1 MHTHVWVTGPTVQLR
16 PHVTRNRR
24 IATCGQRYNRSVFV
38 WHRPKR
44 AECAVSAIRRPSGP
58 IASGGAR
65 APATRWPCALGAPP
79 GRAERQPLGRRSA
92 HCGGRQSAAASG
104 TSLPGGSVSVVRQ
117 PWVMGR
123 RRRSRRGR
131 QVTCRE
137 AIGAW
142 MAGSE
147 RDRPRVRD
155 AATHTESGCEVV
167 EHRDP
172 HRGIEPRC
180 LAEAGGK

>member
-1 MHTHVWVTGPTVQLR
+1 M
-16 PHVTRNRR
+16 
-24 IATCGQRYNRSVFV
+24 
-38 WHRPKR
+38 
-44 AECAVSAIRRPSGP
+44 
-58 IASGGAR
+58 
-65 APATRWPCALGAPP
+65 
-79 GRAERQPLGRRSA
+79 
-92 HCGGRQSAAASG
+92 
-104 TSLPGGSVSVVRQ
+104 SVVRQ

-147 RDRPRVRD
+147 RDGPRVRD
-155 AATHTESGCEVV
+155 AATHAESGCEVV

>member
-1 MHTHVWVTGPTVQLR
+1 M
-16 PHVTRNRR
+16 
-24 IATCGQRYNRSVFV
+24 
-38 WHRPKR
+38 
-44 AECAVSAIRRPSGP
+44 
-58 IASGGAR
+58 
-65 APATRWPCALGAPP
+65 
-79 GRAERQPLGRRSA
+79 
-92 HCGGRQSAAASG
+92 
-104 TSLPGGSVSVVRQ
+104 SVVRQ

-131 QVTCRE
+131 QVASRE

-147 RDRPRVRD
+147 RDGPRVRD
-155 AATHTESGCEVV
+155 AATHVESGREEVKS
-167 EHRDP
+167 RDP